1 MIDLYI
7 SPKHI
12 LRLILRNWWMFI
24 LFPILI
30 APFGYIASSF
40 IANSYKSDVTILVKS
55 QGLAS
60 QQTKATIDDSI
71 RQRIAN
77 IQDKVL
83 SRTELKRIIKK
94 FELYIEDLEQQPIEN
109 VIYQMRGSIRLK
121 IYASVFKISYSGK
134 DEPRKVMKV
143 VDEIASLFIE
153 ENIEHKQNIYAAYQ
167 FLQQKV
173 DELQRKI
180 QNVEAEIAEYKQRNL
195 TALPQ
200 YLATNFSARNNYSK
214 LLDTNSQVLLKNS
227 KEKNIVANNFTARLE
242 FLVAKL
248 TEMKDQKKTDDS
260 VDPVAL
266 LSEEQRKEQQQK
278 LAQLRKNLDAAK
290 QNLERLLDDFTEKY
304 PGVVKQRTLV
314 ASLEKKIEDTKTM
327 QSVEKDRE
335 DVYVYP
341 PEKRKEFTKQIKLL
355 ENYKKQ
361 HVIYNTLQ
369 NELYSLRLKLE
380 NTKKPQKYKKKWN
393 NLIKKI
399 EQKEKIIFGKASK
412 DLQYFPE
419 LLQMVKQLYE
429 LKNQANYI
437 QKQQRKYY
445 KSLVEIEKRI
455 EDTPTHERKLS
466 ILTRRHKDLLKQN
479 AILLKDSQ
487 RAYRLKELEQDKKGG
502 EFVILDPAYLPGI
515 PRSTKALLFTIAA
528 AMAGIGLAVVLV
540 VAREIVFPRVEDSGS
555 VEKVTKKMTLM
566 SVPRFAL
573 RMEDMRV
580 VNLSESKIVSK
591 KELRKPK
598 KLTQRQQKLLAPIS
612 ISNDK
617 DYTPRQY
624 QKLQQTLHEQDLPVQ
639 INKIH
644 MNKQIVIRNQT
655 YRVLTILEE
664 DLRDVENFNNVE
676 LQPIENMTTFFAP
689 SSYIA
694 NIFRKIRF
702 QIFPR
707 HEDENH
713 KVLFTSVKENEGKT
727 SISLNI
733 AGAIATG
740 MVNNAIWI
748 ECNFHNPLH
757 ALFPEKQPGLAN
769 VLSGEMNLSDVLKE
783 TQFPRLKVIPAGES
797 HLNPSELLS
806 SKAMQRVIKELE
818 AKYPDHLL
826 ILDGPAIF
834 SSTDISALISLV
846 NKTFIVANAHQTS
859 RNLFYDSVEKIG
871 KKHVNGIIFNGILDE
886 KII

>member
-12 LRLILRNWWMFI
+12 LRLLLRNWWMFV
-24 LFPILI
+24 LFPILT
-30 APFGYIASSF
+30 APCGYVASSF
-40 IANSYKSDVTILVKS
+40 IANTYQSDVTILVKS

-60 QQTKATIDDSI
+60 QETKATIDDSI

-83 SRTELKRIIKK
+83 SRTQLKRIIKK
-94 FELYIEDLEQQPIEN
+94 FDLYIEDIEKQPIEN
-109 VIYQMRGSIRLK
+109 VIYQMRANIRLK

-134 DEPRKVMKV
+134 DEPRKIMKV

-153 ENIEHKQNIYAAYQ
+153 ENIEYKQNVYAAYQ

-173 DELQRKI
+173 DELQKKI
-180 QNVEAEIAEYKQRNL
+180 QSVETEIAEYKQKNL

-214 LLDTNSQVLLKNS
+214 LLETNAQVLLENS
-227 KEKNIVANNFTARLE
+227 KEKNVVANNFTARLE
-242 FLVAKL
+242 FLMAKL
-248 TEMKDQKKTDDS
+248 AEMKEQKKTDDS

-266 LSEEQRKEQQQK
+266 LSEEQRKEQQQQ
-278 LAQLRKNLDAAK
+278 LAQLRQRLETAK
-290 QNLERLLDDFTEKY
+290 QNLDRLLADFTEQY
-304 PGVVKQRTLV
+304 PGVVQQRALV
-314 ASLEKKIEDTKTM
+314 KSLESKIEKTK
-327 QSVEKDRE
+327 QAQNPEKDRE
-335 DVYVYP
+335 DVYVYSQQ
-341 PEKRKEFTKQIKLL
+341 KREEFAQQIKTL

-361 HVIYNTLQ
+361 YATYSALQ
-369 NELYSLRLKLE
+369 NELYSLRLKIE
-380 NTKKPQKYKKKWN
+380 NEKDSKKYNKKRRD
-393 NLIKKI
+393 LQKKI
-399 EQKEKIIFGKASK
+399 QQKEQFIFGKAAK
-412 DLQYFPE
+412 DLQFFPE

-429 LKNQANYI
+429 LQNQANYI
-437 QKQQRKYY
+437 QKQQQKYY

-455 EDTPTHERKLS
+455 EETPTHERNLS
-466 ILTRRHKDLLKQN
+466 ILIRRHQNLLKQN
-479 AILLKDSQ
+479 TTLLRDSQ
-487 RAYRLKELEQDKKGG
+487 RAYRLKELEQDKRGG

-528 AMAGIGLAVVLV
+528 AIAGIGLAVVLT
-540 VAREIVFPRVEDSGS
+540 VAREIIFPRVEDPGS
-555 VEKVTKKMTLM
+555 VEKAIKKMDIM
-566 SVPRFAL
+566 SVPHFAL
-573 RMEDMRV
+573 RMQDMRV
-580 VNLSESKIVSK
+580 VSLSESKIVSK
-591 KELRKPK
+591 KDLQKPK

-612 ISNDK
+612 ISNDTE
-617 DYTPRQY
+617 YTPRQY

-676 LQPIENMTTFFAP
+676 LQPIENVTAFFAP

-707 HEDENH
+707 DQKQNH
-713 KVLFTSVKENEGKT
+713 KVLFTSVGENEGKT
-727 SISLNI
+727 TISLNI

-757 ALFPEKQPGLAN
+757 ALFPEKQLGLAN
-769 VLSGEMNLSDVLKE
+769 VLSGEINLSEVLKE

-806 SKAMQRVIKELE
+806 SKAMQRVIQELE
-818 AKYPDHLL
+818 TKYPDHLL
-826 ILDGPAIF
+826 IFDGPAIF

-846 NKTFIVANAHQTS
+846 DKTFIVAGAHKTS
-859 RNLFYDSVEKIG
+859 RNLFHDSVEKIG
-871 KKHVNGIIFNGILDE
+871 KKHISGIIFNGILGRV
-886 KII
+886 IN